1 MVLTFLL
8 RYVNATGEQSL
19 VHARFVSL
27 VHAGFLSLVHS
38 RSLYA
43 WDSQQLAGSKVVL
56 SRDHVVQKKKLLL
69 KLRSCR

>member
-1 MVLTFLL
+1 MKDLEPVNVLFVWGESQPSKQKAPTLQS
-8 RYVNATGEQSL
+8 NTGGEQSL

-43 WDSQQLAGSKVVL
+43 
-56 SRDHVVQKKKLLL
+56 
-69 KLRSCR
+69 

>member
-1 MVLTFLL
+1 M
-8 RYVNATGEQSL
+8 NPGEQSL

-27 VHAGFLSLVHS
+27 VRAGFLSLVHS

-56 SRDHVVQKKKLLL
+56 SRDHVVQKKEVVVEATEL
-69 KLRSCR
+69 